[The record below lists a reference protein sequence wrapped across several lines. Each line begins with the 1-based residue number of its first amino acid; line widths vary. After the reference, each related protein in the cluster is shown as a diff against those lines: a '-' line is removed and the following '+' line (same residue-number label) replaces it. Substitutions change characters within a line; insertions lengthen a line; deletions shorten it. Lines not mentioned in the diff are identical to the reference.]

1 MLEFEGSIPGTP
13 NMVKFK
19 LAEQLAADPSFV
31 PPSSPQVM
39 TDEVEVL
46 PEGEEKLGADGLS
59 AEMQQELLGR
69 VMDAK
74 PGKKK
79 D

>member
-1 MLEFEGSIPGTP
+1 VLEWEGYG
-13 NMVKFK
+13 VKFK
-19 LAEQLAADPSFV
+19 LAEQLAVDPTFV
-31 PPSSPQVM
+31 SPSSPQVM
-39 TDEVEVL
+39 ADQVEVL

-59 AEMQQELLGR
+59 AEMQSELLGR
-69 VMDAK
+69 VMDAR